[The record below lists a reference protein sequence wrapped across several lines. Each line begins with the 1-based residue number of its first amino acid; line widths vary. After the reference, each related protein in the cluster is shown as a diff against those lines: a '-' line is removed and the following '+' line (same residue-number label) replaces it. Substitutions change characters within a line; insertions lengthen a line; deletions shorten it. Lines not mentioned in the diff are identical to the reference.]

1 MDKQEKNALKEL
13 LSTLSR
19 QMEENRI
26 DLQGEIEVFTKGGFV
41 GFLERN
47 YDSLD
52 VVLEGEVL
60 LYAASE
66 AKGGSFMVWIE
77 NKAPFQGCV
86 YKGTLV
92 HHPEANQLFPLEE
105 AVKGTLGELGFSCF
119 YESSSISKEDVDI
132 MAGVGVGVLKK
143 SSFSKIAFN
152 LEREGH
158 SCLCLVYPLIEEE
171 GVVKYV
177 VHVESLGIKETRKS
191 HMVALRLGVYQNH
204 I

>member
-1 MDKQEKNALKEL
+1 
-13 LSTLSR
+13 
-19 QMEENRI
+19 
-26 DLQGEIEVFTKGGFV
+26 
-41 GFLERN
+41 
-47 YDSLD
+47 
-52 VVLEGEVL
+52 
-60 LYAASE
+60 
-66 AKGGSFMVWIE
+66 MVWIE

-177 VHVESLGIKETRKS
+177 VHVESLGIKETFLFLTTSFTMFVGDFMQSFKEWWVKLKQINS
-191 HMVALRLGVYQNH
+191 AL
-204 I
+204 